1 MVDCDMTNVKEQKHE
16 VFVVKSYAGYLQ
28 GKGLNADLVPFSRA
42 RLFPAEHFAQ
52 RALDE
57 AYKYNSRIK
66 KIPKETF
73 VIWRA
78 VLFESEFL
86 STKEQ

>member
-1 MVDCDMTNVKEQKHE
+1 MIEYDMDNTEQKRE
-16 VFVVKSYAGYLQ
+16 VFVVKCYAGYLR
-28 GKGLNADLVPFSRA
+28 GVGGRSELVPLSGA
-42 RLFPAEHFAQ
+42 RVFTAKHFAQ

-73 VIWRA
+73 VICRA